1 VRIAKDISG
10 RTKRFNEIGSILGSI
25 SFCKTHNAG
34 QSMRSVHTL
43 VLLRHGQ
50 SVYNRQHRFTGWTD
64 VGLSPQ
70 GVEEARRAGR
80 LLRREG
86 LDFDIAFSSLLKRA
100 IKTLWIVSEEMEL
113 EWVPSVKAWELNERH
128 YGALQGRTKE
138 EVAAEVGVGQVQLWR
153 RGYRDTPPPLDPED
167 PRQPKFDRRYSGV
180 PRDRLPC
187 SESLA
192 DVYDR
197 VVPFWNQRIGP
208 EIKSGR
214 RVLIVSHGNAL
225 RALAKHL
232 EVISD
237 DGISKVEIPTGVPF
251 IYELD
256 SDLRPLARC
265 RLVEEEQ

>member
-1 VRIAKDISG
+1 MR
-10 RTKRFNEIGSILGSI
+10 SIL
-25 SFCKTHNAG
+25 
-34 QSMRSVHTL
+34 TL
-43 VLLRHGQ
+43 ILLRHGQ
-50 SVYNRQHRFTGWTD
+50 SVYNRERRFTGWTD

-70 GVEEARRAGR
+70 GEKEARRAGR
-80 LLRREG
+80 LLRRER

-100 IKTLWIVSEEMEL
+100 IKTFWIVSEEMEL
-113 EWVPSVKAWELNERH
+113 EWVPLVKAWELNERH

-138 EVAAEVGVGQVQLWR
+138 EVAAELGAEQVQLWR

-197 VVPFWNQRIGP
+197 VVPFWNERIGP
-208 EIKSGR
+208 EIRSGR
-214 RVLIVSHGNAL
+214 RVLIVSHGNTL

-232 EVISD
+232 EGISD
-237 DGISKVEIPTGVPF
+237 DGISKVEIPTGVPLV
-251 IYELD
+251 YELNY
-256 SDLRPLARC
+256 DLRPLC
-265 RLVEEEQ
+265 RILLVE